1 MNKKNLV
8 DIVANE
14 TSLKKSDIDAVI
26 TVALNAIRNAVKE
39 GDKVQLKDFGTFKLK
54 ERKERVGR
62 NPRTKEEITIAA
74 SKSPAFVPAKAFKDD
89 VQ

>member
-14 TSLKKSDIDAVI
+14 TSLKKSDIDTVI
-26 TVALNAIRNAVKE
+26 TAAFNAIQNAVKE
-39 GDKVQLKDFGTFKLK
+39 GDKVQLKDFGTFKIK
-54 ERKERVGR
+54 ERKERTGR

-74 SKSPAFVPAKAFKDD
+74 SKTPSFVPAKAFKDI